1 MPDNAQQKRPDSPWH
16 EGELAIQRSLGVVE
30 RMDATGRNFV
40 RSFMPEQ
47 HQQFFPMLPFAVFGA
62 VDAQGD
68 VWATMRAAAP
78 GFMQAPDAWNLDIRL
93 PRDPDDPADAGMGDA
108 HSIGMLGIQLETRR
122 RNRLNGAILRDGD
135 VSFTIRVR
143 QSFGN
148 CPQYIQLR
156 QFSFSRDPYE
166 PASQRP
172 IRYAALDDRARAII
186 ANADTF
192 FVASYVDRDT
202 GERQVDVSHRGGKAG
217 FVELGEDDVL
227 TIPDFSGNLFFNTLG
242 NFMVNPRAGLLFVDF
257 ATGDMLQLTGS
268 AEVVLSS
275 PEVAAFQGAER
286 LWRFR
291 PEKVVYREDG
301 LPLRWAFEDGGWSP
315 SLLTTG
321 DWDQA
326 KVRLQAA
333 AVAEAWRAFR
343 VARVEEESTT
353 IRSLYLAPDD
363 GIGLMAHQ
371 AGQHLPIRVRI
382 DADGK
387 ALVRSYT
394 LSSAPTDALY
404 RISVKNDGTVSQ
416 YLHGLK
422 PGDRIEARAPA
433 GSFTID
439 GTERRPAVLIGAGV
453 GITPMVA
460 MLQHIVHEGRRK
472 RRTRPTW
479 LFQAARS
486 RNERAFEREIA
497 ALVEEGQGNIRLIR
511 ALSQPETATEGQDY
525 DVGGRIDIS
534 HLKST
539 LPFDDYDFYLCGP
552 AAFTQSLYDGLRGLN
567 VTDARIH
574 AEAFGLS
581 SLTRRPD
588 GGAGPIMPPPAS
600 APVHVVFAKSAKETS
615 WQPGDGNLLDLAEA
629 RGLTPEFGCRNG
641 SCGSCRT
648 PVLEGKVTYP
658 SLPSFPV
665 AEGEALICCAVPAEG
680 EERKLHLSL

>member
-40 RSFMPEQ
+40 RTFMPEQ
-47 HQQFFPMLPFAVFGA
+47 HQQFFPMLPFAAFGA
-62 VDAQGD
+62 VDAKGD
-68 VWATMRAAAP
+68 IWATMRAAAP
-78 GFMQAPDAWNLDIRL
+78 GFMQAPDAWNLDVQL
-93 PRDPDDPADAGMGDA
+93 PREPDDPADAGMDDA
-108 HSIGMLGIQLETRR
+108 NSIGMLGIQLETRR
-122 RNRLNGAILRDGD
+122 RNRLNGAIRRDGD
-135 VSFTIRVR
+135 DGFTIRVR

-172 IRYAALDDRARAII
+172 VRYTGLDDRARAII

-192 FVASYVDRDT
+192 FVASYVDLDT

-217 FVELGEDDVL
+217 FVEIGEDGVL

-257 ATGDMLQLTGS
+257 ATGDMLQMTGS
-268 AEVVLSS
+268 AEVILSS

-291 PEKVVYREDG
+291 PQQVVYRADG
-301 LPLRWAFEDGGWSP
+301 MPLRWAFEENGWSP
-315 SLLTTG
+315 SLLSTG

-333 AVAEAWRAFR
+333 SLAEAWRPFR
-343 VARVEEESTT
+343 IARIEDESAT
-353 IRSLYLAPDD
+353 IRSLYLEPDD
-363 GIGLMAHQ
+363 SVGLMAHR
-371 AGQHLPIRVRI
+371 AGQHLPIRLTSET
-382 DADGK
+382 DGK
-387 ALVRSYT
+387 PLVRSYT
-394 LSSAPTDALY
+394 LSSAPTDGFY
-404 RISVKNDGTVSQ
+404 RISVKLDGAASRRLQ
-416 YLHGLK
+416 SMK

-453 GITPMVA
+453 GITPMIA
-460 MLQHIVHEGRRK
+460 MLKHIAAEGRRK
-472 RRTRPTW
+472 RRLRPTW
-479 LFQAARS
+479 FFHAARTVD
-486 RNERAFEREIA
+486 ERAFDHEVA
-497 ALVEEGQGNIRLIR
+497 ALVEEGQGTIRLIR
-511 ALSQPETATEGQDY
+511 ALSQPGTAREGQDY
-525 DVGGRIDIS
+525 DIAGRIDIS
-534 HLKST
+534 HLKAT

-552 AAFTQSLYDGLRGLN
+552 AAFTQSLYDGLRALN
-567 VTDARIH
+567 VADARIH

-588 GGAGPIMPPPAS
+588 GGSAPIMPPPAS
-600 APVHVVFAKSAKETS
+600 APVHVVFAKSAKEAR

-629 RGLTPEFGCRNG
+629 RGLTPEYGCRNG

-658 SLPSFPV
+658 SQPSFPV

-680 EERKLHLSL
+680 EEHKLHLSL

>member
-1 MPDNAQQKRPDSPWH
+1 MPDNAQPKRPDSPWH

-40 RSFMPEQ
+40 RTFMPEQ
-47 HQQFFPMLPFAVFGA
+47 HQQFFPMLPFAAFGA
-62 VDAQGD
+62 VDANGD
-68 VWATMRAAAP
+68 VWATMRAAEP
-78 GFMQAPDAWNLDIRL
+78 GFMQAPDAWNLDVRL
-93 PRDPDDPADAGMGDA
+93 PREPDDPADAGMGDA

-122 RNRLNGAILRDGD
+122 RNRLNGAIRRDSDDG
-135 VSFTIRVR
+135 FTIRVR

-156 QFSFSRDPYE
+156 QFSFVRAPHQ
-166 PASQRP
+166 PASVRP
-172 IRYAALDDRARAII
+172 VRRAGLDDRARAII

-192 FVASYVDRDT
+192 FVASYVDRET

-217 FVELGEDDVL
+217 FVQIGEEDVL

-257 ATGDMLQLTGS
+257 ATGNMLQMTGS
-268 AEVVLSS
+268 AEVILSS

-291 PEKVVYREDG
+291 PEQVVYREDG
-301 LPLRWAFEDGGWSP
+301 LPLRWVFEDGGWSP
-315 SLLTTG
+315 SLLPTG
-321 DWDQA
+321 DWGQA

-333 AVAEAWRAFR
+333 ALAEEWRPFR
-343 VARVEEESTT
+343 IARVEAESTT
-353 IRSLYLAPDD
+353 IHSLYLEPDD
-363 GIGLMAHQ
+363 GVGLMAHR

-382 DADGK
+382 RANGK
-387 ALVRSYT
+387 PLVRSYT
-394 LSSAPTDALY
+394 LSSAPTDDLY
-404 RISVKNDGTVSQ
+404 RISVKEDGEVSR

-422 PGDRIEARAPA
+422 PGDRIEARAPG

-453 GITPMVA
+453 GITPMIA
-460 MLQHIVHEGRRK
+460 MLQHIVSEGRRK

-486 RNERAFEREIA
+486 AEERAFDREIA
-497 ALVEEGQGNIRLIR
+497 ALVEAGEGNIRVVR
-511 ALSQPETATEGQDY
+511 ALSQPGAATEGQDY
-525 DVGGRIDIS
+525 EVAGRIDLT
-534 HLKST
+534 HLKAT

-552 AAFTQSLYDGLRGLN
+552 AAFTQSLYDGLRALN
-567 VTDARIH
+567 IADARIH

-588 GGAGPIMPPPAS
+588 GGS
-600 APVHVVFAKSAKETS
+600 APATAPAANTSVHVVFAKSGKEAR

-629 RGLTPEFGCRNG
+629 RGLAPEYGCRNG

-658 SLPSFPV
+658 SQPSFPV
-665 AEGEALICCAVPAEG
+665 AEDEALLCCAVPAEDEG
-680 EERKLHLSL
+680 HKLHLSL

>member
-1 MPDNAQQKRPDSPWH
+1 MPDNAQQKKPDSPWH
-16 EGELAIQRSLGVVE
+16 EGELAIQRSLGVAE

-47 HQQFFPMLPFAVFGA
+47 HQQFFPMLPFAMFGA
-62 VDAQGD
+62 VDASGD

-93 PRDPDDPADAGMGDA
+93 PRDRDDPADAGMEDA

-122 RNRLNGAILRDGD
+122 RNRLNGAIRRDADDG
-135 VSFTIRVR
+135 FTLRVR

-156 QFSFSRDPYE
+156 QFAFVRDPHQ
-166 PASQRP
+166 PASVRP
-172 IRYAALDDRARAII
+172 VHGRVLDARARAII
-186 ANADTF
+186 AKADTF
-192 FVASYVDRDT
+192 FVASYVDRDS

-217 FVELGEDDVL
+217 FVQIGEDGVL

-257 ATGDMLQLTGS
+257 TTGDMLQMTGS
-268 AEVVLSS
+268 AEVILSS

-291 PEKVVYREDG
+291 PEKVIYREDG
-301 LPLRWAFEDGGWSP
+301 LPLRWAFEEGGWSP
-315 SLLTTG
+315 SLNSTG

-326 KVRLQAA
+326 KVRLDAA
-333 AVAEAWRAFR
+333 ALADAWRPFR
-343 VARVEEESTT
+343 IARVEDESTT

-363 GIGLMAHQ
+363 GVGLMAHQ
-371 AGQHLPIRVRI
+371 AGQHLPIRINVG
-382 DADGK
+382 DGERP
-387 ALVRSYT
+387 LVRSYT
-394 LSSAPTDALY
+394 LSSAPTDGLY
-404 RISVKNDGTVSQ
+404 RISVKKDGVASRH
-416 YLHGLK
+416 LHGLK

-453 GITPMVA
+453 GITPILA
-460 MLQHIVHEGRRK
+460 MLKHIVAESRRK

-479 LFQAARS
+479 VFQAARS
-486 RNERAFEREIA
+486 PEERAFDREIA
-497 ALVEEGQGNIRLIR
+497 DLVAEGEGNIRLVR
-511 ALSQPETATEGQDY
+511 ALSQPATAIENQDY
-525 DVGGRIDIS
+525 DIAGRIDLT
-534 HLKST
+534 HLKAT

-552 AAFTQSLYDGLRGLN
+552 AAFTQSLYDGLRALN
-567 VTDARIH
+567 IADARIH

-588 GGAGPIMPPPAS
+588 GGSAPVMVPAAN
-600 APVHVVFAKSAKETS
+600 APVHVVFAKSSKEAR
-615 WQPGDGNLLDLAEA
+615 WQPGEGTLLDLAEA
-629 RGLTPEFGCRNG
+629 RGLNPEYGCRSG
-641 SCGSCRT
+641 SCGTCRT
-648 PVLEGKVTYP
+648 PVLEGRVTYP
-658 SLPSFPV
+658 SQPSFPV
-665 AEGEALICCAVPAEG
+665 GEGEALICCAVPAESETG
-680 EERKLHLSL
+680 KLHLSL